1 MGSKR
6 KLTRD
11 CVKNNTL
18 MTLTINATSI
28 VLIILFMC
36 LENGPYDKEKERRE
50 LEAKIKY
57 VQDLEAQQA
66 RDKADE
72 LKRERDN
79 LKKVAQNAKNVLSSS
94 LFL

>member
-1 MGSKR
+1 
-6 KLTRD
+6 
-11 CVKNNTL
+11 
-18 MTLTINATSI
+18 
-28 VLIILFMC
+28 MC